1 MGRLVRIP
9 RERTLDATRAGPR
22 DAAAPAGDA
31 APANWIEQDD
41 YLLRLAKYVPTE
53 VLAFSVLI
61 NAILDQALRNG
72 GTAAAMA
79 GIPVMTIAFAALG
92 LGTVMAPF
100 FVWYVHEKGDA
111 WVTNACVAFVAFPFW
126 SYALG
131 AVAFTDIR
139 DGNLAA
145 ILLASF
151 SVISGLIKPLS
162 FEAARAQAAVEGR
175 ARSGPARGRP
185 AGGAVRR
192 DGRPAAGRGDQH
204 DPAAGTVTRLMAA
217 RRRSAAG
224 TRFSIRLP
232 SGVTFPTHAPPI
244 F

>member
-9 RERTLDATRAGPR
+9 RERTLDSARAAPR
-22 DAAAPAGDA
+22 DAAAAAPAGDA
-31 APANWIEQDD
+31 PSPWIEQDD
-41 YLLRLAKYVPTE
+41 YLLRLAKYVPAE
-53 VLAFSVLI
+53 ILAFSILI

-72 GTAAAMA
+72 GSSAAMA
-79 GIPVMTIAFAALG
+79 GIPVMTIAIAMLV
-92 LGTVMAPF
+92 LGTVMSPF

-151 SVISGLIKPLS
+151 TVISGLIKPHS
-162 FEAARAQAAVEGR
+162 FEAARAQAAVETEPETIQEGGPR
-175 ARSGPARGRP
+175 VVRS
-185 AGGAVRR
+185 
-192 DGRPAAGRGDQH
+192 AA
-204 DPAAGTVTRLMAA
+204 TAA
-217 RRRSAAG
+217 RRLVEV
-224 TRFSIRLP
+224 TNTIPLP
-232 SGVTFPTHAPPI
+232 GP
-244 F
+244 